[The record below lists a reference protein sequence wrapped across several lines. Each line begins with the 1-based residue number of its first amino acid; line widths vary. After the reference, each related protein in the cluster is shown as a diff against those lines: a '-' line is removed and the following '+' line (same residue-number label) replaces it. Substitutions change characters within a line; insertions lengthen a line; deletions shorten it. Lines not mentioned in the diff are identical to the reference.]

1 MNNETVDIKKL
12 LREEQE
18 LNTAIEEMRIALN
31 TAIRTHRLAPMDIL
45 ILLSRLSAGYIHQI
59 EKSHPTSI
67 SVDEIEERFH
77 FMVESHLADL
87 DLSDIGVEMEK
98 MKREKLN

>member
-1 MNNETVDIKKL
+1 MATM
-12 LREEQE
+12 QE
-18 LNTAIEEMRIALN
+18 SAELHTAIEEMRIALN
-31 TAIRTHRLAPMDIL
+31 TAIRAHGLAPMDIL

-59 EKSHPTSI
+59 EKSHPVNV

-87 DLSDIGVEMEK
+87 DLHDIGVEMERIK
-98 MKREKLN
+98 KEGLN